1 MKRPYF
7 NSAGFL
13 LTSIFYLV
21 AMTNLIAQS
30 STPFVSKAW
39 IADKGDG
46 TYKNP
51 VLNADYSDPD
61 AIRVGDDYY
70 LTASSFNCV
79 PGLPILHSKDL
90 VNWKLVNYAIK
101 RLIPEDVYTKPMH
114 GKGVWAP
121 CIRYHNGEF
130 FIFWPDPDRGIYMTK
145 TKDPL
150 GDWEP
155 SVMVKAGKGLID
167 PAPYW
172 EEDGRVFMAHGWA
185 KSRAGV
191 NSIITVNELSKD
203 ASQMIGAD
211 VLVYDGLAHG
221 DFTIEGPKLYKR
233 NGFYYIFAPAGSVQT
248 GWQVILR
255 SKNIYGPYENKITLA
270 QGKSTVNGP
279 HQGAWVDT
287 PNGESWF
294 LHFQDKGIYG
304 RVMHL
309 QPMKWVNDW
318 PVMGVDTDGDG
329 CGDPVLTYKKP
340 NVGKNYPIE
349 TPAESDEFNDEKLGL
364 QWQWHANP
372 KHFWG
377 MNSRLGFLRL
387 NAEFIP
393 QDFVNLWSVPNL
405 LLQKTPADEFT
416 AITKL
421 LLQSET
427 PGEKV
432 GLVMMGIDYSSLSLV
447 KTATGFEL
455 QQIICLD
462 SEKQTPEKLIVK
474 KELSK
479 NEIYL
484 RIQVKEKGLCVFSY
498 SLDGKEFSSIG
509 ESFTARQGK
518 WIGAKVGL
526 FCLNPLQVGPRGHA
540 DVDWFRV
547 DK

>member
-1 MKRPYF
+1 MNRPIF
-7 NSAGFL
+7 KSATFL
-13 LTSIFYLV
+13 LISIFCFFVKSNLV
-21 AMTNLIAQS
+21 AQT
-30 STPFVSKAW
+30 STPYISKAW
-39 IADKGDG
+39 VSDQGDG

-61 AIRVGDDYY
+61 AIRVGNDYY

-101 RLIPEDVYTKPMH
+101 RLVPEDAYTKPMH

-121 CIRYHNGEF
+121 CIRYHKGEF

-185 KSRAGV
+185 RSRAGV

-203 ASQMIGAD
+203 ASRVIGDD

-221 DFTIEGPKLYKR
+221 DFTIEGPKFYKR
-233 NGFYYIFAPAGSVQT
+233 NAYYYIFAPAGSVQT

-255 SKNIYGPYENKITLA
+255 SKNIYGPYENKIVLA

-309 QPMKWVNDW
+309 QPVKWINDW

-329 CGDPVLTYKKP
+329 CGDPVMTYKKP
-340 NVGKNYPIE
+340 NVGKSYPIE

-377 MNSRLGFLRL
+377 LTSRLGFLRL
-387 NAEFIP
+387 NAEFVP

-405 LLQKTPADEFT
+405 LLQKTPADEFSVT
-416 AITKL
+416 TKL

-447 KTATGFEL
+447 KTAAGFEL
-455 QQIICLD
+455 QQLLCID
-462 SEKQTPEKLIVK
+462 SEKQTAEKLIVK
-474 KELSK
+474 KEISK
-479 NEIYL
+479 NEVFL
-484 RIQVKEKGLCVFSY
+484 RVQVKEKGLSAFSY

-509 ESFTARQGK
+509 ETFTARQGK
-518 WIGAKVGL
+518 WIGAKVGM
-526 FCLNPLQVGPRGHA
+526 FCLNPLQTGPRGHA
-540 DVDWFRV
+540 DLDWFRV

>member
-1 MKRPYF
+1 MNRTILT
-7 NSAGFL
+7 SVVFL
-13 LTSIFYLV
+13 LLTYFLLFVKTNLV
-21 AMTNLIAQS
+21 AQS
-30 STPFVSKAW
+30 TIPYVSKVW
-39 IADKGDG
+39 VSDQGDG

-61 AIRVGDDYY
+61 AIRVGNDYY
-70 LTASSFNCV
+70 LTASSFNCT

-101 RLIPEDVYTKPMH
+101 RLEPADIFGKPNH

-121 CIRYHNGEF
+121 CIRYHKGEF

-150 GDWEP
+150 GEWEP

-185 KSRAGV
+185 KSFVGL
-191 NSIITVNELSKD
+191 NSIITVNELSRD
-203 ASQMIGAD
+203 ASHVIGED

-221 DFTIEGPKLYKR
+221 DFIIEGPKFYKR
-233 NGFYYIFAPAGSVQT
+233 NGYYYIFAPAGSVQT

-255 SKNIYGPYENKITLA
+255 SKNIYGPYENKISLA
-270 QGKSTVNGP
+270 KGKTAINGP

-304 RVMHL
+304 RVLHL
-309 QPMKWVNDW
+309 QPMKWINDW
-318 PVMGVDTDGDG
+318 PVMGIDADGDG
-329 CGDPVLTYKKP
+329 CGEPVMTYKKP
-340 NVGKNYPIE
+340 NVGKSYPIE
-349 TPAESDEFNDEKLGL
+349 TPAESDEFNEKKLGL
-364 QWQWHANP
+364 QWEWHANS
-372 KHFWG
+372 KHFWA
-377 MNSRLGFLRL
+377 MSSRLGFLRL
-387 NAEFIP
+387 NAEYVP
-393 QDFVNLWSVPNL
+393 QDFVNLWSVSNL
-405 LLQKTPADEFT
+405 LLQKTPSDEFT
-416 AITKL
+416 VTTKL

-427 PGEKV
+427 PDEKV
-432 GLVMMGIDYSSLSLV
+432 GLVMMGMDYSSLSLV
-447 KTATGFEL
+447 KTAAGYEL
-455 QQIICLD
+455 QQLLCID
-462 SEKQTPEKLIVK
+462 SEKQTAEKLLVK
-474 KELSK
+474 KEISK
-479 NEIYL
+479 NEVYL
-484 RIQVKEKGLCVFSY
+484 RIQVKEKGLCAFSY
-498 SLDGKEFSSIG
+498 SLDGKEFSTIG

-526 FCLNPLQVGPRGHA
+526 FCLNPLQTGPRGHA
-540 DVDWFRV
+540 DIDWFRV